1 MYYLKSEQSFDA
13 AHFLMN
19 YCGKCRNL
27 HGHRWRVIIEIQSL
41 TLNAD
46 GPLEGMIVD
55 FSSLKADLI
64 DEVDYFD
71 HALVIERNSL
81 KDSTL
86 TALKDEDFRIVEVD
100 FRPTAERFSKYFYD
114 KMTLRGYQVKRV
126 TVYETPNNFAAYENR
141 SHD

>member
-1 MYYLKSEQSFDA
+1 MYYLKSEHSFDA

-19 YCGKCRNL
+19 YNSKCRNL

-41 TLNAD
+41 NLNTD
-46 GPLEGMIVD
+46 EPLEGMVVD
-55 FSSLKADLI
+55 FSALKADLKE
-64 DEVDYFD
+64 EVDYFD

-81 KDSTL
+81 KASTL
-86 TALKDEDFRIVEVD
+86 AALEDEDFRIIEVD

-114 KMTLRGYQVKRV
+114 KMTLRGYQVKRA
-126 TVYETPNNFAAYENR
+126 TVYETPNNFAAYEDR